1 MARIS
6 IIAASFCKS
15 AVLRD
20 YACAALAGH
29 DLAFA
34 DGRTLAG
41 EELVSALADADA
53 AVVGRERIDDAVL
66 AQTPRLKALSL
77 YGVGFDNIDVTAC
90 TARAVE
96 LLVRHGVNAEAVA
109 EHTIGLM
116 LASVRNIAYTDRLL
130 HQGQWLKDGGRQL
143 SGSTVAVVG
152 CGHVGARVARL
163 LTAFRCRLLLNDI
176 RDVSALAQEIGGK
189 LADFKQCL
197 ESADIV
203 TVHVP
208 LTARTAGLFDAGTLA
223 RMRPGS
229 VLVNT
234 SRGAVVVLDALK
246 KALENGPLGGAA
258 LDVFEVEPLTDPRLY
273 GEPRLVGTPHIAGN
287 AREAVEAM
295 GRAAVDMLLACL
307 SRQQP

>member
-15 AVLRD
+15 ATLRD
-20 YACAALAGH
+20 YARARLAGH
-29 DLAFA
+29 ELAFA

-41 EELVSALADADA
+41 EELVGALADADA
-53 AVVGRERIDDAVL
+53 AVVGRELIDDAVL
-66 AQTPRLKALSL
+66 TQAPRLKALSL
-77 YGVGFDNIDVTAC
+77 YGVGFDNIDVAAC
-90 TARAVE
+90 AARGVDF
-96 LLVRHGVNAEAVA
+96 LVRHGVNAEAVA

-116 LASVRNIAYTDRLL
+116 LASLRNIAYTDRLL

-143 SGSTVAVVG
+143 SGSTVAVIG
-152 CGHVGARVARL
+152 CGHVGSRVARL

-176 RDVSALAQEIGGK
+176 RDVSALARETGGNS
-189 LADFKQCL
+189 ADFKQCL

-208 LTARTAGLFDAGTLA
+208 LTARTAGLFDADTLA

-234 SRGAVVVLDALK
+234 SRGAVVVLDALRN
-246 KALENGPLGGAA
+246 ALKNGPLGGAA

-273 GEPRLVGTPHIAGN
+273 AEPRLVGTPHIAGN

-295 GRAAVDMLLACL
+295 GHAAVDMLLACL

>member
-15 AVLRD
+15 ATLRD
-20 YACAALAGH
+20 YARATLVGH
-29 DLAFA
+29 ELAFA

-41 EELVSALADADA
+41 EELVGALADADA
-53 AVVGRERIDDAVL
+53 AVVGRELIDDTVL
-66 AQTPRLKALSL
+66 AQAPRLKALSL
-77 YGVGFDNIDVTAC
+77 YGVGFDNIDVAAC
-90 TARAVE
+90 AARGVDF
-96 LLVRHGVNAEAVA
+96 LVRHGVNAEAVA

-116 LASVRNIAYTDRLL
+116 LASLRNIAYTDRLL

-143 SGSTVAVVG
+143 SGSTVAVIG
-152 CGHVGARVARL
+152 CGHVGSRVARL

-176 RDVSALAQEIGGK
+176 RDVSALARETGGNS
-189 LADFKQCL
+189 ADFKQCL

-208 LTARTAGLFDAGTLA
+208 LTARTAGLFDADTLA

-234 SRGAVVVLDALK
+234 SRGAVVVLDALRH
-246 KALENGPLGGAA
+246 ALKNGPLGGAA
-258 LDVFEVEPLTDPRLY
+258 LDVFEVEPLTDPQLY
-273 GEPRLVGTPHIAGN
+273 AEPRLVGTPHIAGN

-307 SRQQP
+307 SRQ